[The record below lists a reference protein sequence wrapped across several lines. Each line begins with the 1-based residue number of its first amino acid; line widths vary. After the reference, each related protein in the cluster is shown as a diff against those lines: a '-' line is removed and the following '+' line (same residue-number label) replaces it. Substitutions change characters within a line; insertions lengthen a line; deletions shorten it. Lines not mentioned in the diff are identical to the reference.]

1 MNMIVIFDWDGTL
14 CDSVEQIVT
23 AMQMAADEC
32 GLPVPAAASVRHI
45 IGLSLPGAMPILFPG
60 ESPAACERMRE
71 AYSRCYVALDE
82 GPARLHNGA
91 LATLE
96 SLRACGF
103 ELAVATGKSRRG
115 LDRVLRGLG
124 MEHYFDST
132 RCADETRSKPDP
144 LMLRQILAE
153 RGKTPERALMVGD
166 SEYDLD
172 MAQQIN
178 MPSVGVSFGVHS
190 PEQLARYQ
198 PRAVIDSL
206 AALCDLPELIAQAR
220 TG

>member
-1 MNMIVIFDWDGTL
+1 MIVIFDWDGTL
-14 CDSVEQIVT
+14 CDSVEQIVV
-23 AMQMAADEC
+23 AMQTAADGC

-45 IGLSLPGAMPILFPG
+45 IGLSLPTAMPILFPG
-60 ESPAACERMRE
+60 APPAVQEEMRE
-71 AYSRCYVALDE
+71 AYSRCYIALDQ
-82 GPARLHNGA
+82 GPARLHEGA
-91 LATLE
+91 LETLE
-96 SLRACGF
+96 SLRASGF

-153 RGKTPERALMVGD
+153 RRKSPELALMVGD

-172 MAQQIN
+172 MARQIS

-190 PEQLARYQ
+190 PQQLAQHQ

-206 AALCDLPELIAQAR
+206 LDLCDLPELVAHAR